1 MSWLNYHHLLYF
13 WVAARD
19 GGVTAASRTLD
30 LAPSTVSAQIRQL
43 EEQLGHALFRRDGR
57 SLVLTDVGQTV
68 FGYADEIFALGRE
81 LTQTLAESPLE
92 RAPRL
97 VVGVADV
104 MPRMLAMRL
113 IRPVL
118 EHGDGVR
125 LQCRTGEPGR
135 LIEEMV
141 LHRVHLVLSDAPA
154 TVTEGGDRVESHLV
168 GRCGIVLFATPE
180 LAARHRT
187 PMPRVLDGAPFLLPG
202 PHTEMRRAL
211 EQWFIARKVR
221 PRVVGEFED
230 SALMKVFGQHGHGIF
245 PGPAL
250 VAREINQDFGVV
262 PIGRLDG
269 VDERVYVHTLA
280 RRTAHPLV
288 DALIEEAR
296 TTFGGPPPR
305 GRAE

>member
-1 MSWLNYHHLLYF
+1 MEQLNYHHLLYF

-19 GGVTAASRTLD
+19 GGITAASRTLG
-30 LAPSTVSAQIRQL
+30 LAPSTISAQIRQL

-57 SLVLTDVGQTV
+57 SLALTDVGQTV

-81 LTQTLAESPLE
+81 LTQTLAENPLE
-92 RAPRL
+92 RMARL

-113 IRPVL
+113 VSPVL
-118 EHGDGVR
+118 ELGEGVR
-125 LQCRTGEPGR
+125 LSCRTGAPDA
-135 LIEEMV
+135 LIEEML

-154 TVTEGGDRVESHLV
+154 PPTEGGERVVSHLV

-180 LAARHRT
+180 LAGRHRT
-187 PMPRVLDGAPFLLPG
+187 PMPRILDGAPFLLPG
-202 PHTEMRRAL
+202 PHTRMRRAL
-211 EQWFIARKVR
+211 DEWFVARKVR
-221 PRVVGEFED
+221 PRVVAEFDD

-250 VAREINQDFGVV
+250 VAREIAEDFGVV

-269 VDERVYVHTLA
+269 AEERVYAHTLE

-288 DALIEEAR
+288 EKLIDDARSAFAR
-296 TTFGGPPPR
+296 GGR
-305 GRAE
+305 DGQA